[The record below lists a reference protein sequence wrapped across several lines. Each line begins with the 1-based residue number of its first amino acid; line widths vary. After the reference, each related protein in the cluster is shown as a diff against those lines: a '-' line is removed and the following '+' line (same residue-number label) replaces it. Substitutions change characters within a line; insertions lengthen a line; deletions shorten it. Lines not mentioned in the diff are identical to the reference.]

1 MQDRKGNIWV
11 GGLDEIRSLSSKNWG
26 VKYLLS
32 AIDVFT
38 KYAWVK
44 LSKDEKANKILNC
57 LIKIINESKRKL
69 NKLLV
74 DQGKKINITLC
85 KNA

>member
-26 VKYLLS
+26 VKYC

-44 LSKDEKANKILNC
+44 LSKD
-57 LIKIINESKRKL
+57 
-69 NKLLV
+69 
-74 DQGKKINITLC
+74 
-85 KNA
+85 

>member
-44 LSKDEKANKILNC
+44 LSKD
-57 LIKIINESKRKL
+57 
-69 NKLLV
+69 
-74 DQGKKINITLC
+74 
-85 KNA
+85 